1 MSLPPLQSLPSPAS
15 LLAAADAVIFDFDGV
30 LVDSE
35 PLHCRTIAETA
46 ADFSLPAPTWTDY
59 ASTLM
64 GYDDRD
70 AFRAL
75 YRRAGLPP
83 PSPDL
88 LSAVVAA
95 KAARFA
101 ALAEQGLVPE
111 IPGAADAVRAVAA
124 QKPVALC
131 SGALRTDVLPV
142 LRHLRL
148 ENTFAVL
155 VTADDVNASKPDP
168 ASYHLAQRRLLALH
182 PALRAF
188 LAVEDTPDGIQ
199 SARAASLPVLGLAT
213 HATPSDLLAAGASA
227 VAPSLAT
234 ALR

>member
-1 MSLPPLQSLPSPAS
+1 MSPSSPLSPAS
-15 LLAAADAVIFDFDGV
+15 LLSAADAIIFDFDGV

-46 ADFSLPAPTWTDY
+46 AALDLPVPDWPAY
-59 ASTLM
+59 AANLM

-75 YRRAGLPP
+75 YRRAGID
-83 PSPDL
+83 PSPADL
-88 LSAVVAA
+88 AAAVAD

-101 ALAEQGLVPE
+101 ALAEAGLVPE
-111 IPGAADAVRAVAA
+111 IPGAADAVRTLAA
-124 QKPVALC
+124 AKPVALC

-148 ENTFAVL
+148 ENTFTVL
-155 VTADDVNASKPDP
+155 VTADDVAASKPDP
-168 ASYHLAQRRLLALH
+168 ASYHLAKTRLLALH
-182 PALRAF
+182 PTLQTF

-199 SARAASLPVLGLAT
+199 SARAAAIPVLALAT
-213 HATPSDLLAAGASA
+213 HASPAALLAVGAA
-227 VAPSLAT
+227 ATAPSLSS

>member
-1 MSLPPLQSLPSPAS
+1 MTDPATPAS

-46 ADFSLPAPTWTDY
+46 ADFSLPAPTWSDY

-75 YRRAGLPP
+75 YRRANID
-83 PSPDL
+83 PSPADL
-88 LSAVVAA
+88 AAAVAA

-155 VTADDVNASKPDP
+155 VTADDVAASKPDP
-168 ASYHLAQRRLLALH
+168 ASYLLAKRRLFALH
-182 PALRAF
+182 PALHSF

-199 SARAASLPVLGLAT
+199 SARAAYLPVLALAT
-213 HATPSDLLAAGASA
+213 HAPPSALLAAGASA
-227 VAPSLAT
+227 VAPSLAA